1 MSGLF
6 LYEQPI
12 LPKGFSFPS
21 SYVEL
26 AKNGLIDNLEPWLL
40 LYNDMATSLS
50 YYGSM
55 LLKYKEHCLIPFA
68 VASDQSG
75 IFNDGYVVLAC
86 FDGNDHS
93 GNPKVYFHDYGYN
106 EQYPDWDKRY
116 HLNNFDEWLKLAKE
130 ESAQY
135 KAERAESE

>member
-26 AKNGLIDNLEPWLL
+26 A
-40 LYNDMATSLS
+40 
-50 YYGSM
+50 
-55 LLKYKEHCLIPFA
+55 
-68 VASDQSG
+68 
-75 IFNDGYVVLAC
+75 C

-93 GNPKVYFHDYGYN
+93 GNPKVYFHDYGYD

>member
-12 LPKGFSFPS
+12 LPKGFSFPN

-50 YYGSM
+50 YYG
-55 LLKYKEHCLIPFA
+55 
-68 VASDQSG
+68 
-75 IFNDGYVVLAC
+75 
-86 FDGNDHS
+86 
-93 GNPKVYFHDYGYN
+93 
-106 EQYPDWDKRY
+106 
-116 HLNNFDEWLKLAKE
+116 
-130 ESAQY
+130 
-135 KAERAESE
+135 